1 MTNEIKLVNDY
12 QLQDIVISALRYALY
27 RHTYIFDE
35 TLSWI
40 RNNNIVINER
50 IRQVML
56 NDIEKRFDD
65 GDFVLGERESLIC
78 FREWLLKF
86 QVKKEVNK

>member
-65 GDFVLGERESLIC
+65 GDFVLGEREGLAY

>member
-1 MTNEIKLVNDY
+1 MINEINLINDY
-12 QLQDIVISALRYALY
+12 QLQDMIISALRYALY
-27 RHTYIFDE
+27 RHTYIFEE

-40 RNNNIVINER
+40 KNNNIVINEGV
-50 IRQVML
+50 RQVML

-65 GDFVLGERESLIC
+65 GDLVLGERDNLIC

-86 QVKKEVNK
+86 QVKKEVNR

>member
-1 MTNEIKLVNDY
+1 
-12 QLQDIVISALRYALY
+12 
-27 RHTYIFDE
+27 
-35 TLSWI
+35 
-40 RNNNIVINER
+40 
-50 IRQVML
+50 ML

-65 GDFVLGERESLIC
+65 GDFVLGEREGLAY